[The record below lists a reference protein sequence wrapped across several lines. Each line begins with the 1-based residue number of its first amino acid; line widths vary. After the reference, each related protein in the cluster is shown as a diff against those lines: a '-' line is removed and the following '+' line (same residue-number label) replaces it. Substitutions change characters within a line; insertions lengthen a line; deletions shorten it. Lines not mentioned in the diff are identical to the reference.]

1 MAFKYKK
8 NPSGNQIMPCHE
20 DEVCKHGFFIKSPPP
35 QLFTSQKSWK
45 NRYFILCKSSKCHY
59 ILKYLKGQ
67 QIKGSIPIDQI
78 ISIETGISNYEK
90 MTAIRKMFKCQPEEV
105 ISISTESRDYY
116 LIGKDREQAEEWYTF
131 ISSVCMDAKAD
142 GCRPQNEDLATEHTK
157 SRSCS
162 LPLSFSGAN
171 SEGPIN
177 NSENEEKD
185 PSDDKRRPNSDPCP
199 QRLPKHQ
206 PPSSSPGVLPHLQ
219 SNIPQKTLEIQL
231 SDSDENTKEEEEEVE
246 EEKEEEYYAT
256 PTSILAQLTMN
267 SAEPDPQRNSPMK
280 EEKLVNRVSYIS
292 MKPQSPDKRSTCR
305 SDEFLTLPWILEN
318 NICLRSSE
326 DDRDQP
332 LTKISTGIQP
342 RLERKPNASPLSVV
356 QLSIL
361 MNQVTDRSQLQ
372 EVDIFIPKADVN
384 NYLTLTEAAGQIC
397 VSHWNGPHYLGCIF
411 HHGDH
416 IKAVNDLH
424 PQNMEEVSL
433 FISRSMRKKV
443 KLTICRIPASDI
455 FHVKGCSCS

>member
-35 QLFTSQKSWK
+35 ELFTSQKSWK

-67 QIKGSIPIDQI
+67 KIKGSIPIDQI

-90 MTAIRKMFKCQPEEV
+90 MTAVRKMFKCLPEEV
-105 ISISTESRDYY
+105 ISINTESRDYY
-116 LIGKDREQAEEWYTF
+116 LIGKNREQVEEWYTF

-142 GCRPQNEDLATEHTK
+142 GCRPQNEDLATEHMK
-157 SRSCS
+157 SRSYS

-171 SEGPIN
+171 AEGPIN
-177 NSENEEKD
+177 NNENEEKD

-199 QRLPKHQ
+199 QHLPKYQ
-206 PPSSSPGVLPHLQ
+206 PPSRSPVLPHPQ

-231 SDSDENTKEEEEEVE
+231 SDSDENTKEEE
-246 EEKEEEYYAT
+246 KEDDEYYVT
-256 PTSILAQLTMN
+256 PKKISAQLEMN
-267 SAEPDPQRNSPMK
+267 SAEPDPQCNSPIT
-280 EEKLVNRVSYIS
+280 EEKLVYIS
-292 MKPQSPDKRSTCR
+292 MKPQSPDKRLQPTCR
-305 SDEFLTLPWILEN
+305 SDEFLPLPWILEN
-318 NICLRSSE
+318 NIQLRSSE
-326 DDRDQP
+326 DDGDEP
-332 LTKISTGIQP
+332 LTNISTSIQP
-342 RLERKPNASPLSVV
+342 RLERKSNASPLSVV

-372 EVDIFIPKADVN
+372 EVDLFIPMVDIN

-397 VSHWNGPHYLGCIF
+397 ISQWNGPHYLGCIF

-424 PQNMEEVSL
+424 PRNMEEVSL

-443 KLTICRIPASDI
+443 KLTVCRIPASDI